1 MLKREEQATR
11 FVGDTKAVR
20 GIAGRVPVRVPT
32 PTPDL
37 GYNPLERFPVCISD
51 AQAPRALFARRRF
64 TMGRSHIGWFG
75 GLIRTDSMGSSHED
89 AAGRLLNQS

>member
-37 GYNPLERFPVCISD
+37 GITRSSD
-51 AQAPRALFARRRF
+51 SQYVYLMLKRRELCLR
-64 TMGRSHIGWFG
+64 G
-75 GLIRTDSMGSSHED
+75 GGSRWGEVTS
-89 AAGRLLNQS
+89 AGSEA